1 MQEEETNFD
10 FASFRENLE
19 RHSASNSKVVVNL
32 NEHYQQQRDMKRN
45 NMQKKTEAE
54 HGLHHFNIVPESSL
68 GDKDSIDDDD
78 QICEIVS
85 RVTDST
91 KCSPSTKTSTK
102 LSTSSKEKTAALLL
116 LLSNKKWIAGILFA
130 SLILNESK
138 RRKSLTDIPLIYHQ
152 DTERNHRLHS
162 LMSAIFLRKYKPS
175 LFIGTRSMLNSVV
188 AYAKPGPVAHN
199 RMRETI
205 AMSRDGATIALD
217 WEFPTTYTTTT
228 ETESSSSIQHQHC
241 YLLGKSRPIAE
252 NIVLIL
258 HGINTDS
265 SFGYM
270 RSIMNSCTNNNWIA
284 VGMNARSYGNID
296 MTTPRFMNSAY
307 TNDLRNVIQILS
319 SRQAPSANL
328 FLIGF
333 SMGAN
338 TLVKYLGECGAAG
351 AGCLPP
357 NVIGAI
363 SFANPMK
370 INHANL
376 RPPWSQILTMG
387 AKKNL
392 RHHTI
397 TTNQMTCH
405 HYQNAIQK
413 AASST
418 HLSDMSYH
426 TAPYMIRNSTQFPFE
441 NSIGYAN
448 NEEYGKEASSLN
460 YIAHISIPIL
470 VCFADDDNIAETTMA
485 AMNTC
490 LSNPNVIIART
501 PCGGHMGWHCSNRLN
516 PFGSWRF
523 RSEMEVDKC
532 WSDRVAVQFIRAI
545 MNTTEKGENM
555 HNDANGSSS
564 ELDDWRD
571 MGRRDVSHFARGL
584 SSRLE
589 AKL

>member
-1 MQEEETNFD
+1 MQEELTDFD
-10 FASFRENLE
+10 FASFREHLE
-19 RHSASNSKVVVNL
+19 RHSASKNSKGVVVNL
-32 NEHYQQQRDMKRN
+32 NDHYQEQRDIKQN

-54 HGLHHFNIVPESSL
+54 SGL
-68 GDKDSIDDDD
+68 GDEKETHDDNDDDD
-78 QICEIVS
+78 QQCEIK
-85 RVTDST
+85 RATDTDS
-91 KCSPSTKTSTK
+91 CSPTSTNTKTKTC
-102 LSTSSKEKTAALLL
+102 TSSEEKAEALLL
-116 LLSNKKWIAGILFA
+116 LLSNKKWIAGVAFA

-138 RRKSLTDIPLIYHQ
+138 RRKALTDLPLIYHQ

-162 LMSAIFLRKYKPS
+162 LVSAIFLRKYKPS
-175 LFIGTRSMLNSVV
+175 LFLGTRSMLNSVV
-188 AYAKPGPVAHN
+188 AYMKPGPVAHN
-199 RMRETI
+199 RMRETMT
-205 AMSRDGATIALD
+205 MSRDGAIIALD
-217 WEFPTTYTTTT
+217 WEFPATCTTITD
-228 ETESSSSIQHQHC
+228 SSSFIDIEHHHQ
-241 YLLGKSRPIAE
+241 YILGKTRPITE

-258 HGINTDS
+258 HGVNTDS

-270 RSIMNSCTNNNWIA
+270 RSLMNSCTNNNWIA
-284 VGMNARSYGNID
+284 IGMNARGSGKID

-307 TNDLRNVIQILS
+307 TNDLRNVIQVLS

-351 AGCLPP
+351 AAGGLPP

-363 SFANPMK
+363 SFANPMH
-370 INHANL
+370 IHDANL
-376 RPPWSQILTMG
+376 RPPWSQILTIG
-387 AKKNL
+387 AKKNM
-392 RHHTI
+392 RHHTN
-397 TTNQMTCH
+397 TTKQMTCH
-405 HYQNAIQK
+405 HYQNATQK

-418 HLSDMSYH
+418 HLSDMTHH
-426 TAPYMIRNSTQFPFE
+426 TAPYMIRNSTQYPFE

-448 NEEYGKEASSLN
+448 NEEYWKDSSSRN
-460 YIAHISIPIL
+460 YITHISIPLL
-470 VCFADDDNIAETTMA
+470 VCFANDDGIAETTMA

-523 RSEMEVDKC
+523 KSEKEVDKC
-532 WSDRVAVQFIRAI
+532 WSDRVAVQFMRAVLNT
-545 MNTTEKGENM
+545 NTTAKGEEM
-555 HNDANGSSS
+555 YNDANRSSS
-564 ELDDWRD
+564 ELDDWRE
-571 MGRRDVSHFARGL
+571 MGRSDISHFARGL